1 MIRLHFID
9 QRGTMRSAVVLIC
22 CQMFLLSYASNETSK
37 TQLGLGAS
45 QFNVVDSTAN
55 LRDETV
61 QVSHFSYSSKGDNNS
76 INKTSTSSVAK
87 TSKIKNGKIKSK
99 SDNKQKTLKNHSN
112 KRGLKLRTLKSK
124 IEGDEM
130 TKHFIRNSSVVC
142 NDGSTPG

>member
-1 MIRLHFID
+1 
-9 QRGTMRSAVVLIC
+9 MRSVVVLVC

-37 TQLGLGAS
+37 SQLGLAAS

-61 QVSHFSYSSKGDNNS
+61 QVSYFPYSSKLDNNS
-76 INKTSTSSVAK
+76 INKTSTSSV
-87 TSKIKNGKIKSK
+87 TRMSKVKNGRIKFR
-99 SDNKQKTLKNHSN
+99 NENRQKALKNHSS

-124 IEGDEM
+124 NEGDEM